1 MLSRFA
7 APQGRDTLRLRRQS
21 GPTMARTVVV
31 CALLAVACQPQDRG
45 EVDAGSDGVV
55 GGDAGAPADPP
66 PFTSDRV
73 RRGTARPAAGDAP
86 LVPDGTIPIPPDGV
100 VVVDVGAIEVDDDG
114 MTGTIELDVDDAVAG
129 VTVVVVGQPDAHV
142 ILGHAEA
149 PDGAAVIDDA
159 APDPATPG
167 LAQATSLSRGF
178 PGPFFSPGR
187 VLPAPHVGAF
197 ALPSTAD
204 LPLSP
209 GLWRFRV
216 GHHVVAFDDAGRPT
230 VRPLARPVRVVVVV
244 RTTPPSPGR
253 IDLALH
259 FTGSGGLTAD
269 AASRSPVLADVL
281 ARVGGIFADAG
292 IVVGDVAFADLA
304 DGAALRTLVLEP
316 PLCEGDDLAALME
329 RGRSD
334 RVNVFFVDRFECG
347 AIGPFLL
354 GLSPGIPGVPWAGG
368 TRSSGIVVAGT
379 FLSTTP
385 ERLAVTIAHELGHH
399 LGLFHSQE
407 NDRFGAALYDNIAD
421 TDEAPGSREN
431 LMFFDV
437 SRISREALSPGQA
450 ATLQRGP
457 VVLP

>member
-1 MLSRFA
+1 MLRS
-7 APQGRDTLRLRRQS
+7 RRQS
-21 GPTMARTVVV
+21 GLTTARAVAL
-31 CALLAVACQPQDRG
+31 CALLAVACQPG
-45 EVDAGSDGVV
+45 EREELDAGSASGPRV
-55 GGDAGAPADPP
+55 DAGAPPAPP

-73 RRGTARPAAGDAP
+73 RRGTARPAAADAP
-86 LVPDGTIPIPPDGV
+86 LVPAGTTPAPPDGV
-100 VVVDVGAIEVDDDG
+100 VVVDVGAIEVEGDG
-114 MTGTIELDVDDAVAG
+114 MTGTIEVDVDAAVAG
-129 VTVVVVGQPDAHV
+129 VTVVVVGQAEAHV
-142 ILGHAEA
+142 ILARAEA
-149 PDGAAVIDDA
+149 PDGAVVIDDA

-167 LAQATSLSRGF
+167 LAQATTLSRGF
-178 PGPFFSPGR
+178 PGQFFSPGR

-209 GLWRFRV
+209 GTWRFRV

-230 VRPLARPVRVVVVV
+230 VGPLARPVRVFVVV
-244 RTTPPSPGR
+244 RTAPSSPGR

-269 AASRSPVLADVL
+269 AASRSTVVADVL

-292 IVVGDVAFADLA
+292 IVIGDVAFADLA
-304 DGAALRTLVLEP
+304 DGAALRTLVLDP
-316 PLCEGDDLAALME
+316 PLCEGDDLAALMQ

-385 ERLAVTIAHELGHH
+385 ERLAVTISHELGHH

-407 NDRFGAALYDNIAD
+407 NDRFGAALYDNIVD
-421 TDEAPGSREN
+421 TEEAPGSREN

-437 SRISREALSPGQA
+437 SRIGREALSPGQA